1 MYSLAAH
8 RSPREMDAP
17 GEAMPQHLTSSCV
30 RSIGSRL
37 CRQEACAGAARAVEE
52 LGEYERSAVESIEAA
67 LGVLTSSEERT
78 DANL

>member
-1 MYSLAAH
+1 MTTNATVSALYHPIATLA
-8 RSPREMDAP
+8 
-17 GEAMPQHLTSSCV
+17 TSCV